1 MTKKFALDRAQRK
14 NRTRTELISGILRTW
29 NHRVRGRV
37 CQWWDDPDP
46 PSHRM
51 TSEPRVS
58 PAALAHMERLKAY
71 YDDPA
76 AAPHENPPTPPT
88 PEIACELT
96 ASIAQLVAIAIDF
109 ERTGQV
115 NMEPSMEAKM
125 TAAALIDE
133 RLDNL

>member
-1 MTKKFALDRAQRK
+1 MVGRSRSPESSYDF
-14 NRTRTELISGILRTW
+14 W
-29 NHRVRGRV
+29 NLGGN
-37 CQWWDDPDP
+37 
-46 PSHRM
+46 
-51 TSEPRVS
+51 T
-58 PAALAHMERLKAY
+58 AALAHMERLKAY

-115 NMEPSMEAKM
+115 NMSRRWRP
-125 TAAALIDE
+125 
-133 RLDNL
+133 R

>member
-1 MTKKFALDRAQRK
+1 
-14 NRTRTELISGILRTW
+14 
-29 NHRVRGRV
+29 
-37 CQWWDDPDP
+37 
-46 PSHRM
+46 
-51 TSEPRVS
+51 
-58 PAALAHMERLKAY
+58 MERLKAY

-88 PEIACELT
+88 PEIAVKRS

-115 NMEPSMEAKM
+115 NMEPSMEAKI